1 MNEETNKEKEL
12 LYFDPEILK
21 QPTPQWMKDIGY
33 IGLKITIKREGE
45 LKE

>member
-1 MNEETNKEKEL
+1 MSNENEK

-33 IGLKITIKREGE
+33 IELDITVNGEKLKNE
-45 LKE
+45 